1 MAQLTKESIRIN
13 TRRGSILIEG
23 VVAAGLALTVIMGA
37 IASFSYLYRLAINNT
52 ASTQAAFLEEEGL
65 EAARILR
72 DNGWA
77 ANIAS
82 QTSGAKVYLHFNGTT
97 WVATSTN
104 IYIDRTFERTII
116 FADVYR
122 DGNKVIVS
130 SGGTIDPQTKKVT
143 ASVAWSARGVTTTR
157 SLSTY
162 LANVFNN

>member
-1 MAQLTKESIRIN
+1 MARPKEKRMRKN

-23 VVAAGLALTVIMGA
+23 VVAAGLTLTVIMGA
-37 IASFSYLYRLAINNT
+37 ITSFSYLYRLAINNT
-52 ASTQAAFLEEEGL
+52 ANTQAAFLEEEGL
-65 EAARILR
+65 EVARILR

-82 QTSGAKVYLHFNGTT
+82 QASGARVYLYFNGTT
-97 WVATSTN
+97 WIATSTKM
-104 IYIDRTFERTII
+104 YIDNTFERAII

-122 DGNKVIVS
+122 DSNKVIVS
-130 SGGTIDPQTKKVT
+130 SDGTLDPQTKKVT